1 MPWCCFASY
10 RDGVSVIG
18 YVTSKP
24 GESPVIAI
32 FDSRIMGDELWT
44 DTQALRRLMANLRRK
59 IEKDP
64 AIPEFIITEIGLGYR
79 FLD

>member
-1 MPWCCFASY
+1 MI
-10 RDGVSVIG
+10 R
-18 YVTSKP
+18 
-24 GESPVIAI
+24 
-32 FDSRIMGDELWT
+32 ELWGMNYGP